1 MLRQAPRGLS
11 ETWHPPF
18 FLLLDYN
25 ALFDFGNPLRSG
37 MILNMETVFY
47 FLVFIFS
54 AVIHEVSHGYVAKAL
69 GDDTAEKEGRLTLN
83 PLVHL
88 DPFGSV
94 LLPMI
99 FYLTSKLA
107 GGVGI
112 IFGWAK
118 PVPYN
123 PYNLKNPKQGALLIA
138 LAGPLSN
145 VFVAFCLSLILRLGL
160 VSGAP
165 AQMFTIIVLINL
177 MLAVFNLMPIPPL
190 DGSKVLFGLLPA
202 KLFYIEEFLERNSMI
217 FFLMFFLWGGNFVYS
232 IVFRLFVLFT
242 GLRGIGF

>member
-1 MLRQAPRGLS
+1 
-11 ETWHPPF
+11 
-18 FLLLDYN
+18 
-25 ALFDFGNPLRSG
+25 
-37 MILNMETVFY
+37 METIFF

-94 LLPMI
+94 ILPMI

-123 PYNLKNPKQGALLIA
+123 PYNLKNPKQGAFLIA

-145 VFVAFCLSLILRLGL
+145 VFVAFCLGLIIKLGL
-160 VSGAP
+160 VSGVL
-165 AQMFTIIVLINL
+165 AQMFSIIVLINL

-190 DGSKVLFGLLPA
+190 DGSKVLFGLLPP
-202 KLFYIEEFLERNSMI
+202 KLYYIEEFLERNSMI
-217 FFLMFFLWGGNFVYS
+217 FFLLFFLWGGNVVYS
-232 IVFRLFVLFT
+232 VVSYLYGFFV
-242 GLRGIGF
+242 GQ

>member
-1 MLRQAPRGLS
+1 
-11 ETWHPPF
+11 
-18 FLLLDYN
+18 
-25 ALFDFGNPLRSG
+25 
-37 MILNMETVFY
+37 METVFY

-145 VFVAFCLSLILRLGL
+145 VFVAFCLSLVLRLGMVNGVL
-160 VSGAP
+160 AELFG
-165 AQMFTIIVLINL
+165 IIVLINL
-177 MLAVFNLMPIPPL
+177 VLAVFNLMPIPPL
-190 DGSKVLFGLLPA
+190 DGSKVLFGLLPDSLA
-202 KLFYIEEFLERNSMI
+202 HVEDFLERNSMI
-217 FFLMFFLWGGNFVYS
+217 FFLMFFLWGGDLVYS
-232 IVFRLFVLFT
+232 IVFGLFSIFT
-242 GLRGIGF
+242 GVGGY

>member
-1 MLRQAPRGLS
+1 MTIIKYIYL
-11 ETWHPPF
+11 
-18 FLLLDYN
+18 
-25 ALFDFGNPLRSG
+25 
-37 MILNMETVFY
+37 METVFF

-54 AVIHEVSHGYVAKAL
+54 AVIHEVSHGYGGKGL

-88 DPFGSV
+88 DPIGSV
-94 LLPMI
+94 LLPMV

-145 VFVAFCLSLILRLGL
+145 VLVALCLSLILRLGL
-160 VSGAP
+160 VSGTLV
-165 AQMFTIIVLINL
+165 QMFGIIVLINL

-202 KLFYIEEFLERNSMI
+202 RLFYVQEFLERNSMI
-217 FFLMFFLWGGNFVYS
+217 FFLMFFLWGGNIVYS
-232 IVFRLFVLFT
+232 TVYRLFIVFT
-242 GLRGIGF
+242 GSGL

>member
-1 MLRQAPRGLS
+1 MTIIKYIYL
-11 ETWHPPF
+11 
-18 FLLLDYN
+18 
-25 ALFDFGNPLRSG
+25 
-37 MILNMETVFY
+37 METVFF

-54 AVIHEVSHGYVAKAL
+54 AVIHEVSHGYAAKAL
-69 GDDTAEKEGRLTLN
+69 GDDTAEKEGRVTLN

-88 DPFGSV
+88 DQIGSV
-94 LLPMI
+94 LLPMV

-145 VFVAFCLSLILRLGL
+145 VLVALCLSLILRLGL
-160 VSGAP
+160 VSGTLV
-165 AQMFTIIVLINL
+165 QMFGIIVLINL

-202 KLFYIEEFLERNSMI
+202 RLFYVQEFLERNSMI
-217 FFLMFFLWGGNFVYS
+217 FFLMFFLWGGNIVYS
-232 IVFRLFVLFT
+232 TDYRLFIVFT
-242 GLRGIGF
+242 GSGL

>member
-1 MLRQAPRGLS
+1 
-11 ETWHPPF
+11 
-18 FLLLDYN
+18 
-25 ALFDFGNPLRSG
+25 
-37 MILNMETVFY
+37 METAFY

-54 AVIHEVSHGYVAKAL
+54 AVIHEVSHGYAAKAL

-107 GGVGI
+107 GGAGI

-123 PYNLKNPKQGALLIA
+123 PYNLKNPKQGAFLIA

-145 VFVAFCLSLILRLGL
+145 FFVAFCLGLILRLGL

-165 AQMFTIIVLINL
+165 AQMFAIIVLINL

-190 DGSKVLFGLLPA
+190 DGSKVLFGLLPE
-202 KLFYIEEFLERNSMI
+202 KLFYVQDFLERNSMI
-217 FFLMFFLWGGNFVYS
+217 FFLMFFLWGGNMVFSLVYYFYGFFVGS
-232 IVFRLFVLFT
+232 
-242 GLRGIGF
+242 GLGF